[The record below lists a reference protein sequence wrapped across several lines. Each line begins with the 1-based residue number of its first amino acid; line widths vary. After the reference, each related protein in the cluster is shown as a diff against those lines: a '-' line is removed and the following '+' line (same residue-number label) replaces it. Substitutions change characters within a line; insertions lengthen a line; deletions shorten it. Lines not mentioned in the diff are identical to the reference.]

1 MAGSGTPEEFLGQ
14 QQGFLARLE
23 PPSPSL
29 FLDLPP
35 TPRSEEDGDSAFDD
49 MALPYISRLLM
60 EEGTDDQFFFLYP
73 DHPALLRAQ
82 LPFAQ
87 ILVHSG
93 GSASALSPSCSSS
106 DAAASPSPSIASPYD
121 AVQISLPP
129 YADATSAS
137 PHHHGVQ
144 NSFTG
149 NCLLTGDQDMLKL
162 AFLKGMEEA
171 QKFLPPNSTLPVN
184 IGSTLAAT
192 TKEVAVVG
200 GVPAGGGLKKKRHNP
215 EPEAGRATKLIAPD
229 QEEEDGARELFD
241 EMMFQEQEI
250 CMKGVQQPRVP
261 VEAKPART
269 SRKGTGKRGRPRKG
283 VVGSEMVD
291 LHTLLLNC
299 AEAVSADNRWGASEL
314 LKRIK
319 HNSSPLGDA
328 PQRLAHYFAEGLEAR
343 LAGRG
348 SQLYQSLM
356 VRRTS
361 VADFLKANQLYMA
374 ACCCKKVAFIFANK
388 TICNAVAG
396 RRRLHIVDYG
406 LNQGFQWPGLL
417 RVLAAREGGPPEVRI
432 TGIDLPQPGFR
443 GSYHIEEVG
452 RRLSNFARVFGVPF
466 KFHGI
471 AAKLETVKP
480 EDLNI
485 DRDEVLVVISLC
497 HFRLLMDEN
506 LGFDSPSPRDQVLDN
521 IREMRPDV
529 FIHGILN
536 GSYGATYFL
545 TRFREALF
553 HYSAQFDLLD
563 ATVPRDNNGR
573 LLLERDIIGR
583 SALNVI
589 ACEGADRVERPETYK
604 QWQLRNRRAG
614 LRQLPLNPE
623 VVKLV
628 LDKVKDSYHKDF
640 VVDGDQRWL
649 LHRWKGRVLYAW
661 SAWIADDAS

>member
-35 TPRSEEDGDSAFDD
+35 TPRSEEDEDACFDD

-93 GSASALSPSCSSS
+93 GGSGSASALSPSCSSS

-121 AVQISLPP
+121 AVQISRPP

-149 NCLLTGDQDMLKL
+149 NCLLPGDQDMLNL

-171 QKFLPPNSTLPVN
+171 QKFLPPNSSLPVN

-192 TKEVAVVG
+192 TVVG
-200 GVPAGGGLKKKRHNP
+200 GVPTGGGLTKKRHNP
-215 EPEAGRATKLIAPD
+215 EPEAGRATKLITPD

-241 EMMFQEQEI
+241 EMMFQEHEI
-250 CMKGVQQPRVP
+250 CMKGVEQPRVP

-283 VVGSEMVD
+283 IVGSEMVD

-328 PQRLAHYFAEGLEAR
+328 AQRLAHYFAEGLEAR

-356 VRRTS
+356 ARRTS

-374 ACCCKKVAFIFANK
+374 ACCCKKVAFVFANK

-396 RRRLHIVDYG
+396 KKRLHIVDYG

-417 RVLAAREGGPPEVRI
+417 RMLAARKGGPPEVRI

-443 GSYHIEEVG
+443 GSDHIEDTG
-452 RRLSNFARVFGVPF
+452 RRLGNFARVFGVPF

-471 AAKLETVKP
+471 AAKRETVQP

-506 LGFDSPSPRDQVLDN
+506 VCFDSPSPRDEVLNN
-521 IREMRPDV
+521 IRKMRPDV
-529 FIHGILN
+529 FIHGIMN

-553 HYSAQFDLLD
+553 HYSAHFDLLD
-563 ATVPRDNNGR
+563 ATVPRDNDGR
-573 LLLERDIIGR
+573 ILLERDIFGR

-604 QWQLRNRRAG
+604 QWQARNRRAG
-614 LRQLPLNPE
+614 LSQLPLNPE
-623 VVKLV
+623 VVRLV
-628 LDKVKDSYHKDF
+628 LDKVKDNYHRDF

-649 LHRWKGRVLYAW
+649 LHRWKGRVLYAL
-661 SAWIADDAS
+661 STWIADDAT

>member
-1 MAGSGTPEEFLGQ
+1 MAGTPEEFLGHH
-14 QQGFLARLE
+14 QGFLARLE

-35 TPRSEEDGDSAFDD
+35 TPRGEEDGDSSFDD

-60 EEGTDDQFFFLYP
+60 EEGTDDHFFFLYP
-73 DHPALLRAQ
+73 DHPALLQAEQ
-82 LPFAQ
+82 PFAQ
-87 ILVHSG
+87 ILVDDVHSAG
-93 GSASALSPSCSSS
+93 SGSASALSPSYSSS
-106 DAAASPSPSIASPYD
+106 DATASAS
-121 AVQISLPP
+121 
-129 YADATSAS
+129 SAS
-137 PHHHGVQ
+137 PHDGAQ
-144 NSFTG
+144 ISFNG
-149 NCLLTGDQDMLKL
+149 NCLLPGDQDMLNL

-171 QKFLPPNSTLPVN
+171 QMFLPPDSSLPVH
-184 IGSTLAAT
+184 IGPTFAGT
-192 TKEVAVVG
+192 EEEVD
-200 GVPAGGGLKKKRHNP
+200 GVLAGGGLKKKRDKLDP
-215 EPEAGRATKLIAPD
+215 EVGRATKFIAPE
-229 QEEEDGARELFD
+229 QEEEGARQMFD
-241 EMMFQEQEI
+241 EMMFQEREI
-250 CMKGVQQPRVP
+250 CMKGVQQLCIP
-261 VEAKPART
+261 VDRQPAKT
-269 SRKGTGKRGRPRKG
+269 SRKGSGKRGRPRKA

-299 AEAVSADNRWGASEL
+299 AEALSTDNRWGASEL
-314 LKRIK
+314 LKRIRQ
-319 HNSSPLGDA
+319 NSSPLGDA
-328 PQRLAHYFAEGLEAR
+328 AQRLAHYFAEGLEAR

-348 SQLYQSLM
+348 SELYQSLM
-356 VRRTS
+356 ARRTS

-388 TICNAVAG
+388 TICNAVEG
-396 RRRLHIVDYG
+396 KSRLHIVDYG

-443 GSYHIEEVG
+443 GSYHIEETG
-452 RRLSNFARVFGVPF
+452 RRLSNFARVYGVPF

-471 AAKLETVKP
+471 AAKRETVQP

-485 DRDEVLVVISLC
+485 DPNEVLVVISLC

-506 LGFDSPSPRDQVLDN
+506 LGFDSPSPRDQVLNN
-521 IREMRPDV
+521 IRKLRPDV
-529 FIHGILN
+529 FIHGIMN

-563 ATVPRDNNGR
+563 ATVPRDNDGR
-573 LLLERDIIGR
+573 LLLERDIFGR

-604 QWQLRNRRAG
+604 QWQLRNQRAG
-614 LRQLPLNPE
+614 LMQLPLNPE
-623 VVKLV
+623 VVRLV

-649 LHRWKGRVLYAW
+649 LHRWKGRVLYAL
-661 SAWIADDAS
+661 SAWIADDAT

>member
-35 TPRSEEDGDSAFDD
+35 TPQCEEDGDSSFDD
-49 MALPYISRLLM
+49 MVLPYISRLLM
-60 EEGTDDQFFFLYP
+60 EEGTDDHFFLYP

-87 ILVHSG
+87 ILVDAIHSAS
-93 GSASALSPSCSSS
+93 GSASTSTSTLSPSSSSS
-106 DAAASPSPSIASPYD
+106 DASASPTRSTASPYD
-121 AVQISLPP
+121 AVQISWSPPATGSPDTHSSALLNGDTEQPYLGSGFFDGNGLLP
-129 YADATSAS
+129 
-137 PHHHGVQ
+137 
-144 NSFTG
+144 
-149 NCLLTGDQDMLKL
+149 GDQDMLNL

-171 QKFLPPNSTLPVN
+171 KKFLPPNSSLTVD
-184 IGSTLAAT
+184 IGSTF
-192 TKEVAVVG
+192 AVMEG
-200 GVPAGGGLKKKRHNP
+200 DRMPAGGGLKKKRDRL
-215 EPEAGRATKLIAPD
+215 EPELGRATKLMMPE
-229 QEEEDGARELFD
+229 QEEDGACELFD

-250 CMKGVQQPRVP
+250 CMKGVQQLCIP
-261 VEAKPART
+261 VDGS
-269 SRKGTGKRGRPRKG
+269 SRKGSGKRGRPRKDP
-283 VVGSEMVD
+283 VHSEMVD
-291 LHTLLLNC
+291 LHTLLLHC
-299 AEAVSADNRWGASEL
+299 AEALSTDNRRGASEL

-319 HNSSPLGDA
+319 QNSSPLGDA
-328 PQRLAHYFAEGLEAR
+328 MQRLAHYFAKGLEAR

-356 VRRTS
+356 V
-361 VADFLKANQLYMA
+361 
-374 ACCCKKVAFIFANK
+374 AFIFANK
-388 TICNAVAG
+388 TICNAVAW

-432 TGIDLPQPGFR
+432 TGIDLPQ
-443 GSYHIEEVG
+443 SLALIS
-452 RRLSNFARVFGVPF
+452 LNL
-466 KFHGI
+466 
-471 AAKLETVKP
+471 AKLETVKP

-506 LGFDSPSPRDQVLDN
+506 LGFDSPSPRDQVLNN

-563 ATVPRDNNGR
+563 ATAPRDNNGR

-604 QWQLRNRRAG
+604 QWQLRNHRAG

-623 VVKLV
+623 VVRLV